1 MTNDAPRYA
10 ALLSALK
17 DKSMK
22 TSSYVN
28 KTIAILFAV
37 ATAIG
42 SAAAAQPYTGEIVKV
57 DPAAGKIMIKA
68 GPIKKFDMDA
78 MSMGYRVSDPLM
90 LKNVKVGDRIT
101 FDADKIDGAFTV
113 IKIEKA
119 K

>member
-10 ALLSALK
+10 ALLSTLK

-22 TSSYVN
+22 TSTYVN

-37 ATAIG
+37 TTAVG

-68 GPIKKFDMDA
+68 GAIKKLGMEP
-78 MSMGYRVSDPLM
+78 MTMGYSVPDPAM
-90 LKNVKVGDRIT
+90 LKGFKAGDKIT
-101 FDADKIDGAFTV
+101 FDAEQANGKILVT
-113 IKIEKA
+113 KIEKS